1 MRATPLLSLL
11 CLTCFGACS
20 LSPDVPQLPPPLA
33 DVEEPLDLLAEPD
46 DEPARLQFP
55 TGSFSGL
62 YLEDARDTLASKLDQ
77 PGQLRIAQVVENSPA
92 AAAGL
97 QVDDLLLEVAIGDD
111 TPQPLQRPSEWRQ
124 IELAQ
129 PAGTRLRVVVDRA
142 GREATATLQLA
153 ARTRRPARHAS
164 ERFREEQR
172 IGIVVRTATEVEAR
186 AANLAPGAG
195 AVLVGMSRSSPWRSV
210 GLRFGDLLVAIDG
223 RPLAH
228 PQDLLQA
235 VRNPALEQLRVEFV
249 RGAHRQTVVAPL
261 TERDQDLQEIY
272 VPLLFS
278 YEATRGTTEW
288 SCLLSV
294 FHYRSTA
301 AAWRCTL
308 FWLIGFGG
316 GDAERLLEVDR

>member
-1 MRATPLLSLL
+1 MLSLCACSSSPDTPL
-11 CLTCFGACS
+11 
-20 LSPDVPQLPPPLA
+20 QPPPLA

-46 DEPARLQFP
+46 DEATRAQLPA
-55 TGSFSGL
+55 GSFSGL

-97 QVDDLLLEVAIGDD
+97 QPDDLLLEVAIGDGAA
-111 TPQPLQRPSEWRQ
+111 QPLQRPSEWREL
-124 IELAQ
+124 ELAQ
-129 PAGTRLRVVVDRA
+129 PAGTRLRLVVDRA
-142 GREATATLQLA
+142 GREATTTLQLI
-153 ARTRRPARHAS
+153 ARTRQPARLPS
-164 ERFREEQR
+164 QRFREEQR
-172 IGIVVRTATEVEAR
+172 LGIVVRTATEMEAR
-186 AANLAPGAG
+186 AAGLAPGAG
-195 AVLVGMSRSSPWRSV
+195 AVLVGMSRQSPWRAA

-235 VRNPALEQLRVEFV
+235 ARNPELERLQVEFV
-249 RGAHRQTVVAPL
+249 RGGHRQTVAAPL
-261 TERDQDLQEIY
+261 TARDQDLQEIY

-278 YEATRGTTEW
+278 YEAARGTTEW
-288 SCLLSV
+288 SCLLSM

-301 AAWRCTL
+301 AAWRCRL

>member
-1 MRATPLLSLL
+1 MRSPLLLSLL
-11 CLTCFGACS
+11 CFGACS

-46 DEPARLQFP
+46 DETARLQLP
-55 TGSFSGL
+55 AGSFSGL

-77 PGQLRIAQVVENSPA
+77 LGQLRIAQVVENSPA

-97 QVDDLLLEVAIGDD
+97 QADDLLLEVTIGDGA
-111 TPQPLQRPSEWRQ
+111 PRPLQRPSEWRQ

-129 PAGTRLRVVVDRA
+129 PAGTMLRVVVDRA

-153 ARTRRPARHAS
+153 ARTRQPVRHAS
-164 ERFREEQR
+164 ERFREEER
-172 IGIVVRTATEVEAR
+172 LGVVVRTATEVEAR

-235 VRNPALEQLRVEFV
+235 VRKPAIEQLQVEFV
-249 RGAHRQTVVAPL
+249 RGGHRRTVVAPL
-261 TERDQDLQEIY
+261 TARDQDLQGLY

-278 YEATRGTTEW
+278 YEAARGTTEW
-288 SCLLSV
+288 SCLFSV

-301 AAWRCTL
+301 AAWRCRL